1 MYLSRVAA
9 MSAGIGH
16 TTPAFNVNR
25 LCGSGLQAIIS
36 AAQALKLGDARIAI
50 GAGAE
55 SMSRAPYISV
65 GQRWGARMGDSV
77 MLDMMTGALYET
89 FDKSHMRV
97 TAEKVDQKY
106 YVTSQE
112 QDALA
117 LNWHPRAA
125 AAIKNG

>member
-65 GQRWGARMGDSV
+65 GQRWGARMGDSRSEEHTSE
-77 MLDMMTGALYET
+77 LQSL
-89 FDKSHMRV
+89 MRISNAV
-97 TAEKVDQKY
+97 FCLKKQ
-106 YVTSQE
+106 
-112 QDALA
+112 
-117 LNWHPRAA
+117 N
-125 AAIKNG
+125 